1 MHSYKR
7 VVFAAIA
14 ASIASLLLS
23 VPAQADQNDDPCSL
37 KVTIF
42 CRFLP
47 IAPDLDHDVDL
58 TQGTPPAD
66 WSHS

>member
-1 MHSYKR
+1 MRGYKR
-7 VVFAAIA
+7 VVLMAIA
-14 ASIASLLLS
+14 ASTASMLLS
-23 VPAQADQNDDPCSL
+23 APAQADKNDDPCSL

-58 TQGTPPAD
+58 TQEPPPAD
-66 WSHS
+66 WTHS